1 MRKRKGLDM
10 HKAIFAATL
19 AIALLSGCRRADIRE
34 VTIEIPDLTA
44 EKKDAVAAAVSR
56 YAGVE
61 MDSLQWDFESRK
73 LTLKYDSMQVAQT
86 NLRMA
91 IESKGLKVVHPEN
104 KTGRAGH

>member
-1 MRKRKGLDM
+1 M

-19 AIALLSGCRRADIRE
+19 AIALLSGCRRADVRE
-34 VTIEIPDLTA
+34 VTIEIPDLTS
-44 EKKDAVAAAVSR
+44 ENRDAVVAAVSG

-61 MDSLQWDFESRK
+61 MNSLQWDFASK
-73 LTLKYDSMQVAQT
+73 TLTLKYDSMQVAQT

>member
-1 MRKRKGLDM
+1 VRKRKEDSM
-10 HKAIFAATL
+10 HKAFFAAALAL
-19 AIALLSGCRRADIRE
+19 AILSGCRRADIRE

-44 EKKDAVAAAVSR
+44 EKKDAVAAAVYR

-61 MDSLQWDFESRK
+61 RDSLQWDFASK
-73 LTLKYDSMQVAQT
+73 TLTLKYDSMQVAQT